1 MKKVK
6 RAISRGERLR
16 AANLKKRMPNYSLD
30 HLVKERYPTF
40 IDALGD
46 LDDPLCLVSLF
57 ASFPTHKEL
66 KISNEVILNCQR
78 L

>member
-1 MKKVK
+1 MK
-6 RAISRGERLR
+6 RAISRGEKLR
-16 AANLKKRMPNYSLD
+16 ASNLKRNTPNYTLD

-66 KISNEVILNCQR
+66 KISNEVT
-78 L
+78 